1 MHPAFQV
8 GGKALAGQQVS
19 GKELFGVLIGFVI
32 WLVIVLFLGRWL
44 WNTVLVKLVSGV
56 KPITSIWQILGLAIL
71 INLLTGL

>member
-1 MHPAFQV
+1 MRPLIQA

-56 KPITSIWQILGLAIL
+56 KPITSIWQLLGLAIL